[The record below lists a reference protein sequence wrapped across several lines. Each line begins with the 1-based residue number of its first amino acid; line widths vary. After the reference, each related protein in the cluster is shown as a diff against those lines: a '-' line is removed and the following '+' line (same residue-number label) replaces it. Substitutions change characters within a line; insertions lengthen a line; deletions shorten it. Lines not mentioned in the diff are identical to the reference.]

1 MNLSFIQTT
10 SSGTTL
16 ISSSN
21 LAASAH
27 SSLGIYPGSP
37 YSSIATENCFV
48 MNGGNEIKMGGLGT
62 SKEAYWSIR
71 IEPYCSGTQN
81 FCEVTNLATL
91 QAEMSSFESSYSST
105 LYIPFN
111 TYNTTSHKL
120 TTLGYYAQDI
130 RKGTTNF
137 VVTNGVLETVYVD
150 ETKLIDRYSTSFMS
164 RDKVLNR
171 TITASRHQQDANVE
185 GVQTVIPYKEI
196 RIRPSGRTTEVVLI
210 EHSIAILFSI
220 FGGVGFI
227 FFIIFRG
234 CFSRYAHYKT
244 RLYQAR

>member
-1 MNLSFIQTT
+1 M
-10 SSGTTL
+10 
-16 ISSSN
+16 
-21 LAASAH
+21 
-27 SSLGIYPGSP
+27 
-37 YSSIATENCFV
+37 
-48 MNGGNEIKMGGLGT
+48 
-62 SKEAYWSIR
+62 
-71 IEPYCSGTQN
+71 
-81 FCEVTNLATL
+81 
-91 QAEMSSFESSYSST
+91 
-105 LYIPFN
+105 
-111 TYNTTSHKL
+111 
-120 TTLGYYAQDI
+120 
-130 RKGTTNF
+130 
-137 VVTNGVLETVYVD
+137 VTNGVLETVYVD

>member
-1 MNLSFIQTT
+1 
-10 SSGTTL
+10 
-16 ISSSN
+16 
-21 LAASAH
+21 
-27 SSLGIYPGSP
+27 
-37 YSSIATENCFV
+37 
-48 MNGGNEIKMGGLGT
+48 MGGLGT

-81 FCEVTNLATL
+81 FCQVTNLATL

-185 GVQTVIPYKEI
+185 GVQAVIPYKEI
-196 RIRPSGRTTEVVLI
+196 RVRPSGRTTEVVLI

-227 FFIIFRG
+227 LFIIFRG